1 MADNKIVGYKKIFGL
16 ILPDWVTEKM
26 IKFFAFGVLVTVVM
40 ALVLVLVVNPKKDQ
54 IRTMTLKVE
63 AEQDVLDALKV
74 SKNGLDKLQNDLS
87 DTEMNAVVSA
97 MPMEYSPERAIFVLR
112 RIAADTGV
120 SIVSYSLPSG
130 VLVDSAGD
138 ELKSGGKN
146 MVDFSTY
153 VIKITVSAPVE
164 ILLDFI
170 AKLESS
176 LPYGLVSDLNLQ
188 EVTKLAKSN
197 QGKNVQISLDI
208 KYFQPRVNAVN
219 INKIDVLNP
228 TDLENARKLSGY
240 NLFVVPE
247 EDSASPESSSS
258 SSLFG
263 I

>member
-1 MADNKIVGYKKIFGL
+1 MADNKIVGYKKIFGI

-26 IKFFAFGVLVTVVM
+26 IKFFAFGVLVVVVM

-54 IRTMTLKVE
+54 IKTLTLK
-63 AEQDVLDALKV
+63 AESDQDVLDALRV
-74 SKNGLDKLQNDLS
+74 SKNGLDKLENDLS
-87 DTEMNAVVSA
+87 ESEMNAVISS

-120 SIVSYSLPSG
+120 SIISYSLPSG
-130 VLVDSAGD
+130 VLVDNAGTD
-138 ELKSGGKN
+138 LKSGGKG
-146 MVDFSTY
+146 MVDFSSY
-153 VIKITVSAPVE
+153 VIKITVASPVE
-164 ILLDFI
+164 MLLDFI

-188 EVTKLAKSN
+188 EVTKLVKSN
-197 QGKNVQISLDI
+197 QGKNVQIALEI
-208 KYFQPRVNAVN
+208 KYFQPKINAVN
-219 INKIDVLNP
+219 INKIDVLN
-228 TDLENARKLSGY
+228 TNDLENARKLSGF

-247 EDSASPESSSS
+247 DGLDLPEASAS